1 MASAN
6 LRSERSMATRK
17 IKLNS
22 MRVLERASA
31 PYEVMVF
38 PSTIRSAVG
47 VAEHLNI
54 RLLEVFKTLVV
65 GRPAGGKPL
74 LVMVAADRELD
85 LRKLAAA
92 LGEKRLRMARHAEA
106 ERLTGLKVGG
116 ISPLALL
123 NRGFQVCLDRPAVQL
138 ETIVISAGQRGVN
151 LRVGVKD
158 LLQVTGAHILDAT

>member
-1 MASAN
+1 MAK
-6 LRSERSMATRK
+6 RK

-31 PYEVMVF
+31 SYEVLVF
-38 PSTIRSAVG
+38 PNASHAAEG
-47 VAEHLNI
+47 VAEHLN
-54 RLLEVFKTLVV
+54 LPLSDVFKTLVV
-65 GRPAGGKPL
+65 ERPAGGKPL

-92 LGEKRLRMARHAEA
+92 LGEKKLRMARHAEA
-106 ERLTGLKVGG
+106 ERLTGLKAGG

-123 NRGFQVCLDRPAVQL
+123 NRGFQVLLDRPAVQL
-138 ETIVISAGQRGVN
+138 EMIVISAGQRGVN

-158 LLQVTGAHILDAT
+158 LLQVTGAHVVVAT